1 VSDFDIRAT
10 ALVSGASDG
19 IGRAIAL
26 SLAESGVRV
35 VAVARRQDRLEKLVA
50 EASDLV
56 GSIVPA
62 AADLGSA
69 AGAAT
74 ALRLAAEVGPVGI
87 LVNNVG
93 MTESVAFHNTDDDHW
108 QRTIE
113 LNLLSAVRLT
123 RGCLPGMRSA
133 RWGRIIN
140 IASISARQPDPY
152 LSAYSASKAALVNLS
167 KSLSLAYAKDGITSN
182 CILPGFTDTAL
193 MRGSIKAAAEKAG
206 RTPEHVLEDLL
217 RRNPVPVGRIGQPKD
232 IASAVRFLISE
243 EASWITGAT
252 LNIDGGVTRSA

>member
-1 VSDFDIRAT
+1 MSDFDLRAT

-19 IGRAIAL
+19 IGRAVAL

-35 VAVARRQDRLEKLVA
+35 VAVARRQDRLEELA
-50 EASDLV
+50 ADARGFA

-62 AADLGSA
+62 VADLGSA
-69 AGAAT
+69 AGAAI
-74 ALRLAAEVGPVGI
+74 ALQFAAEVGPVGVLI
-87 LVNNVG
+87 NNVG
-93 MTESVAFHNTDDDHW
+93 ISESVAFHNTDDDHW
-108 QRTIE
+108 LRAIE

-140 IASISARQPDPY
+140 IASIAARQPDPY

-206 RTPEHVLEDLL
+206 TTPDRVLEDLL
-217 RRNPVPVGRIGQPKD
+217 RRSPIPVGRLGQPKD
-232 IASAVRFLISE
+232 IASAVRFLISDD
-243 EASWITGAT
+243 ASWITGAT